1 MALPL
6 FGLLT
11 INENRM
17 WLIKWLLSAA
27 VIMLA
32 AILVPGVTVQN
43 YWTALWLSVVFGLI
57 NISLKPLLIIL
68 TLPIN
73 ILTLG
78 LFTLVINA
86 VLVLFVSSIIKGFSV
101 PTIWAALLFSLVL
114 SIFNYV
120 LNQLTSDK
128 K

>member
-1 MALPL
+1 MWIIKWVLSA
-6 FGLLT
+6 GAILLT
-11 INENRM
+11 AY
-17 WLIKWLLSAA
+17 LI
-27 VIMLA
+27 
-32 AILVPGVTVQN
+32 PGVVVQSF
-43 YWTALWLSVVFGLI
+43 WTALWLSVIFGLI
-57 NISLKPLLIIL
+57 NVSLKPLLIIL

-86 VLVLFVSSIIKGFSV
+86 GMVLLVSSLIKGFFV
-101 PTIWAALLFSLVL
+101 PGFWTALLFSVVL
-114 SIFNYV
+114 SIFNYA

>member
-1 MALPL
+1 MTAY
-6 FGLLT
+6 
-11 INENRM
+11 
-17 WLIKWLLSAA
+17 LI
-27 VIMLA
+27 
-32 AILVPGVTVQN
+32 PGVVVQSF
-43 YWTALWLSVVFGLI
+43 WTALWLSVIFGLI
-57 NISLKPLLIIL
+57 NVSLKPLLIIL

-86 VLVLFVSSIIKGFSV
+86 GMVLLVSSLIKGFFV
-101 PTIWAALLFSLVL
+101 PGFWTALLFSVVL
-114 SIFNYV
+114 SIFNYA